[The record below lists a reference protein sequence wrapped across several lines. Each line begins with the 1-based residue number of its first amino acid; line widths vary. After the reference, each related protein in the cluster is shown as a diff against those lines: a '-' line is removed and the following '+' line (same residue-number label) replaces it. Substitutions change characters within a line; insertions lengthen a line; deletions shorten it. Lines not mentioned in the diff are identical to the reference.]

1 MQIIRQYK
9 ETDLEAVLS
18 SWENTQKIAHSFLP
32 EDFQTQEMIN
42 IQELYLPNADTWVVE
57 DDNIVVG
64 FIALIGNEI
73 GGLFL
78 QPTHHGKKLGKM
90 MVDKAQEL
98 HGGLVVDVFEKNLI
112 GRDFYTK
119 YGFKLVEEK
128 KHEQTG
134 EKVLRLK
141 FTANKQRGSLN

>member
-1 MQIIRQYK
+1 MTIIRQYK

-18 SWENTQKIAHSFLP
+18 SWKNTQKIAHPFLP
-32 EDFQTQEMIN
+32 KDFQAQEEIN
-42 IQELYLPNADTWVVE
+42 IQELYIPNAETWVAE
-57 DDNIVVG
+57 ENNIVVG

-90 MVDKAQEL
+90 MVDKAQDL
-98 HGGLVVDVFEKNLI
+98 HGDLVVDVFKKNLI
-112 GRDFYTK
+112 GNNFYSK

-128 KHEQTG
+128 VHEQTG

-141 FTANKQRGSLN
+141 

>member
-9 ETDLEAVLS
+9 DTDIEAVLS
-18 SWENTQKIAHSFLP
+18 SWENTQKIAHPFLP

-57 DDNIVVG
+57 EDNIVVG
-64 FIALIGNEI
+64 FIALIGNEV

-98 HGGLVVDVFEKNLI
+98 HEDIVVDVFEKNLM
-112 GRDFYTK
+112 GRNFYTK
-119 YGFKLVEEK
+119 YGFKIVEEK
-128 KHEQTG
+128 IHEQTG
-134 EKVLRLK
+134 EKVHRLK
-141 FTANKQRGSLN
+141 FSAH

>member
-1 MQIIRQYK
+1 VQIIRQYK